1 MVRKRYRAAVLIKTT
16 IYTAWYDSLNQ
27 IMSVTTNR
35 EYHRLT
41 NIKVLSNKKY
51 LLKCTISVRLKALLS
66 HTLVY
71 THSTSNLKCE
81 YWDWTSIASKWF
93 INTWRK
99 TWINVGLINVLHNI
113 QVVPLELH
121 VKHVIQNT
129 LSRSLKRLMIQ
140 QITKKDNC

>member
-81 YWDWTSIASKWF
+81 Y
-93 INTWRK
+93 
-99 TWINVGLINVLHNI
+99 
-113 QVVPLELH
+113 
-121 VKHVIQNT
+121 
-129 LSRSLKRLMIQ
+129 
-140 QITKKDNC
+140 